1 MPWARSQ
8 SGTRWYGKGEG
19 TGNPSRRRLVRSQAL
34 AWGLPCLFVL
44 LVYLLET
51 FPRQT
56 QCQRE
61 KGLMRTAKPKLSWFS
76 QFLVAL
82 FRIFGKAT
90 RWSSEDPKTHQ
101 VAQWRWS
108 FFGSRGKKTNRG
120 LRFERFSTERR
131 FAGVPQ
137 VR

>member
-1 MPWARSQ
+1 MDAASN
-8 SGTRWYGKGEG
+8 S
-19 TGNPSRRRLVRSQAL
+19 VSQARRKWREL
-34 AWGLPCLFVL
+34 RAYSESNPYVYVST
-44 LVYLLET
+44 VYLLPST

-101 VAQWRWS
+101 VAQWRWR

-131 FAGVPQ
+131 FDEAPQ